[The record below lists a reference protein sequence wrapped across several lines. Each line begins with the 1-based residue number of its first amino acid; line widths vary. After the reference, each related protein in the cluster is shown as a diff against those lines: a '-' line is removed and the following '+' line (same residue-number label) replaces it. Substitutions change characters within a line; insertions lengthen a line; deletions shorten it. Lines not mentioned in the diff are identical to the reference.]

1 MIQTPVLK
9 APDPRPRKG
18 CQMIQE
24 DICVFLVAENRLLRE
39 ALARLLGK
47 RPGFKVCGSSPC
59 VPGVAS
65 LVIDSGTDVLVMD
78 SVTARPPEC
87 PLLREIAGRPHSIKT
102 LLVDMEED
110 AERFLNA
117 VRAGAAGYLLKDASA
132 AEVVAAVRIVAKNQA
147 VCPPQLC
154 MTLFKSVS
162 QQWNS
167 FVPTARIKVEL
178 GLTRRQQQLIPLI
191 AQGLTN
197 KEIACSLNL
206 SEQTVKCHM
215 YRIMRRVGAT
225 DRMQV
230 VDLIGDNGRIH

>member
-1 MIQTPVLK
+1 MS
-9 APDPRPRKG
+9 
-18 CQMIQE
+18 QE

-39 ALARLLGK
+39 TLARLLGK
-47 RPGFKVCGSSPC
+47 RLGFNVCGSSPC
-59 VPGVAS
+59 VPGVAR
-65 LVIDSGTDVLVMD
+65 LVIDSGADVLVMD

-87 PLLREIAGRPHSIKT
+87 PLLLTEITARPHSIKT
-102 LLVDMEED
+102 LLIDMEED
-110 AERFLNA
+110 SERFLNA

-132 AEVVAAVRIVAKNQA
+132 AEVVAAVRSVAKNHA
-147 VCPPQLC
+147 VCPPQMC
-154 MTLFKSVS
+154 MTLFKAVS
-162 QQWNS
+162 QQWKS
-167 FVPTARIKVEL
+167 FVPTSQIKVEL

-197 KEIACSLNL
+197 KEIAFSLHL

-230 VDLIGDNGRIH
+230 VDLIGGNGRTHSPGIS